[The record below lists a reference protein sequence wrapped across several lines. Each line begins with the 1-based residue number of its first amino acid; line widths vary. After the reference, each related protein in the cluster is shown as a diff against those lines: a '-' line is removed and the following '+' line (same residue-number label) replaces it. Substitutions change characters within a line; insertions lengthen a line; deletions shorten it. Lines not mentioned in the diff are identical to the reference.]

1 MKKNIHVSCIIIM
14 NDKKILILKRNSMG
28 PRDNLWEF
36 PGGKKEENE
45 NDENCAK
52 RELYEELNIRIKNIR
67 LYKKINYE
75 YEDINIIL
83 TSFVSFI
90 EKIPSLKLTVHSEYR
105 WIKLNEIKKY
115 EFPGANK
122 LILDELNFD
131 YQLFPEI
138 LDRININYD
147 SIYGYDLPLIHS
159 SISKIE
165 LYLKTNIFD
174 YLIDAIEIKPSI
186 YFDEPIDINDTFQ
199 KINPENKNYT
209 LEERIYIEKKLISP
223 SSIVWTVYQ
232 YLIKIIQNNKQSE
245 SIEKIKDAKLKIEK
259 AIYSKTKINISKKN
273 FKRFMG
279 RNI

>member
-174 YLIDAIEIKPSI
+174 L
-186 YFDEPIDINDTFQ
+186 NH
-199 KINPENKNYT
+199 
-209 LEERIYIEKKLISP
+209 
-223 SSIVWTVYQ
+223 
-232 YLIKIIQNNKQSE
+232 
-245 SIEKIKDAKLKIEK
+245 
-259 AIYSKTKINISKKN
+259 
-273 FKRFMG
+273 
-279 RNI
+279 